1 MSSLAA
7 ARADNFYYPP
17 QYDPS
22 KGSLNKVSFILHI
35 RTCAFCFRTSEKLV
49 DSICKV
55 GRRQANL
62 SASPHRQSS
71 QRMCANAQF
80 NGQHP
85 LRDRAKKLGE
95 GILIIRFEMPF
106 NVWCGKCNHLIGKG
120 VRFNAE
126 KKVGHCT
133 IGRADCCARLTSCD
147 VFDIDAQVT
156 INVLVL
162 S

>member
-1 MSSLAA
+1 
-7 ARADNFYYPP
+7 
-17 QYDPS
+17 
-22 KGSLNKVSFILHI
+22 
-35 RTCAFCFRTSEKLV
+35 
-49 DSICKV
+49 
-55 GRRQANL
+55 
-62 SASPHRQSS
+62 
-71 QRMCANAQF
+71 MCANAQF

-133 IGRADCCARLTSCD
+133 FGRADFVPDLNLVTCSILMHKLPSMCSC
-147 VFDIDAQVT
+147 
-156 INVLVL
+156 
-162 S
+162 

>member
-22 KGSLNKVSFILHI
+22 KGSLNKVSAGRAMICSILPS
-35 RTCAFCFRTSEKLV
+35 C
-49 DSICKV
+49 
-55 GRRQANL
+55 QACLPYCCTDASKCDCL
-62 SASPHRQSS
+62 SGSS
-71 QRMCANAQF
+71 SFFPSQF

-85 LRDRAKKLGE
+85 LRERAKKLGE

-126 KKVGHCT
+126 KKVG
-133 IGRADCCARLTSCD
+133 L
-147 VFDIDAQVT
+147 
-156 INVLVL
+156 
-162 S
+162 